1 MTTTAGRLPKASER
15 EEPPP
20 RSADRAARRA
30 ARRVFR
36 PRRVW
41 PALVAAIVLTVAAT
55 IVAIETITALAGS
68 PAGVVPYER
77 LADWLADTGWR
88 SGAMIT
94 AGAVILF
101 LGLTALVAGLL
112 PGHTRLIRLRT
123 DDPDLVMGVTGR
135 GLRTAAGTAARDV
148 DLVSD
153 VQRVKT
159 RRNRLVVTV
168 VTPVRDTGD
177 LKEKVRD
184 AVRTRFDELGI
195 DPARNVG
202 VRVRHRGA

>member
-15 EEPPP
+15 EEAPP

-41 PALVAAIVLTVAAT
+41 PALVAAIVLTVVGT
-55 IVAIETITALAGS
+55 VVAIETITALAGS

-88 SGAMIT
+88 SAATIT
-94 AGAVILF
+94 AGGVTLF
-101 LGLTALVAGLL
+101 LGLAALLAGLF

-123 DDPDLVMGVTGR
+123 DDPDLVMGVTER

-159 RRNRLVVTV
+159 RRNRVVVTV
-168 VTPVRDTGD
+168 VTPVRDTGN

-184 AVRTRFDELGI
+184 AVRARFDELGV
-195 DPARNVG
+195 DPPRNVG
-202 VRVRHRGA
+202 VRVRRKGA